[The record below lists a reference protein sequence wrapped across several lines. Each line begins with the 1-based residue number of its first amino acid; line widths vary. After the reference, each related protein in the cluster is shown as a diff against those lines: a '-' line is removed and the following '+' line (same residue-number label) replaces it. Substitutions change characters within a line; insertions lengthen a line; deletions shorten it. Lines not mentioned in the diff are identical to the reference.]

1 MDIILTMLGDSA
13 DTNLTERFGGFF
25 RFGHGDSESGD
36 LMDETKKN
44 YGSGDRCSARRV
56 INYKCRTE
64 EVESGK
70 FIQKC
75 EKTEQLLRDCV
86 GRPTELVESKTEY
99 TENDIS
105 RDSALISNPLDGR
118 RELAELE
125 PYIPP
130 VLRGDFDNFQQ
141 SLFGGLDSFIHA
153 AEEMAN
159 DFFQNFRSEQGGETE
174 NPFRRFKGEENQM
187 GDKPYKEE
195 AIYADLAKDAKDFQE
210 V

>member
-1 MDIILTMLGDSA
+1 MLGGSTETSLA
-13 DTNLTERFGGFF
+13 ERFRGLL
-25 RFGHGDSESGD
+25 RFGDGDSEGGD
-36 LMDETKKN
+36 LMDETKNN
-44 YGSGDRCSARRV
+44 YASGDRCSVRRV
-56 INYKCRTE
+56 VSRKCRTE
-64 EVESGK
+64 EVEPGT
-70 FIQKC
+70 FVQKC

-99 TENDIS
+99 TENDVS

-159 DFFQNFRSEQGGETE
+159 DFFQSFRSEPGGETE
-174 NPFRRFKGEENQM
+174 NPFRRFKGEEYQM
-187 GDKPYKEE
+187 GDKPCKEDT
-195 AIYADLAKDAKDFQE
+195 IYADLSKDGKDFQE
-210 V
+210 I

>member
-1 MDIILTMLGDSA
+1 MLGGSA
-13 DTNLTERFGGFF
+13 GTSFAERFRGLL
-25 RFGHGDSESGD
+25 RFGHGDSEGGD

-56 INYKCRTE
+56 VSYKCRTE
-64 EVESGK
+64 EVEPGK
-70 FIQKC
+70 FVQKC

-99 TENDIS
+99 TENDVS

-125 PYIPP
+125 HYVPP

-159 DFFQNFRSEQGGETE
+159 DFFQSFRSEQVGETE
-174 NPFRRFKGEENQM
+174 NPFRRFKPEENRM
-187 GDKPYKEE
+187 GDKPFQED